1 MQDNWYEAA
10 VSAVSPHRIVSV
22 VDWASDAP
30 FAPIPQKEATYEVF
44 KWGLN
49 DPTEGERT
57 IEKENFDPLASP
69 QGWHA
74 LPYAN
79 DPQMAGVRPKNKD
92 QFRSTTTTWGNNVFA
107 QENWEGQNQY
117 IRNYRPDHQDR
128 VFHYTYNPQ
137 PTEKSDGLAEAQKYI
152 NATVSQL
159 FYTSN
164 MVHDL
169 YYR

>member
-69 QGWHA
+69 QGWHS

-79 DPQMAGVRPKNKD
+79 DPQMAGVRPKNKG

-137 PTEKSDGLAEAQKYI
+137 PTEKADGLAEAQKYI
-152 NATVSQL
+152 NATVAQL